1 MGQRLRSRRWLPWLL
16 ALGAVVVAAV
26 FVVAEI
32 LVPERTKDISHPF
45 VEFSAPVTPPPV
57 PKPATPADDSFSWPV
72 FGYDNARSHAL
83 PLAHRLYPPY
93 KLVWKRGGKVLLE
106 FPPVLYGK
114 LMFVLKDDGGLVAMS
129 RRTGGTLWARRF
141 GSLAASSPAVNK
153 DTVFITILRRYPG
166 APGGR
171 IVAVAQGTGRTR
183 WSRKLSPSES
193 SPLLIRGMVI
203 FGTQNGTVYA
213 LNQSNG
219 RVRWRFRA
227 SGAVK
232 GGLAADGF
240 GHVFFGD
247 YSGHMYALYQR
258 NGHQL
263 WRVGTSGSGFGFSS
277 GRFYSTPATA
287 FGRVYIG
294 NTDGFVYSFAASSGR
309 LAWRIHT
316 GGYVY
321 GSPAIGQVGRP
332 TVYIGSYDKRLY
344 ALDARSGRKRWIRKA
359 PGRISGSAVVL
370 GDMVWYS
377 TLNHETEALK
387 ARTGRLI
394 YRTHRG
400 YFNPVVSDG
409 ERIYLVGSTGIRAL
423 VPFHGYVAGQ
433 RRAAHFRHL
442 RAVARAR
449 QAQLA
454 RQRRL
459 KQLKQLKAKPPISL
473 RRQPLAPLVTKLPP
487 VPLSAG
493 R

>member
-1 MGQRLRSRRWLPWLL
+1 
-16 ALGAVVVAAV
+16 
-26 FVVAEI
+26 
-32 LVPERTKDISHPF
+32 
-45 VEFSAPVTPPPV
+45 
-57 PKPATPADDSFSWPV
+57 
-72 FGYDNARSHAL
+72 
-83 PLAHRLYPPY
+83 
-93 KLVWKRGGKVLLE
+93 
-106 FPPVLYGK
+106 
-114 LMFVLKDDGGLVAMS
+114 
-129 RRTGGTLWARRF
+129 
-141 GSLAASSPAVNK
+141 
-153 DTVFITILRRYPG
+153 
-166 APGGR
+166 
-171 IVAVAQGTGRTR
+171 
-183 WSRKLSPSES
+183 
-193 SPLLIRGMVI
+193 MVI

-263 WRVGTSGSGFGFSS
+263 WRVGTNGSGFGFSS

-321 GSPAIGQVGRP
+321 GSPAIGQVGPP
-332 TVYIGSYDKRLY
+332 TVYIGSYDKRFY

-442 RAVARAR
+442 RAVARAV

-454 RQRRL
+454 RQRS
-459 KQLKQLKAKPPISL
+459 LKQLKAKPPISL

-487 VPLSAG
+487 VPLHAG